1 MAQIKKIVR
10 SNPVSNFRQVAPDGG
25 ATFRVIAQGLNTL
38 YDRVAPVAKEKLTQE
53 GLEWRRQQGRNMVG
67 GMDLGGDAPA
77 DTLSLIREFEG
88 FTETPYWDVNAHR
101 LGFGS
106 DTITLADGSV
116 KKVQQGDR
124 VTREDAERDLQ
135 RRISTEFEPIARNA
149 IGNDRFASMSP
160 SQRAAVTSIAYNYG
174 EIPDRIVGALRSGDA
189 EASAAAIRSLE
200 GDNEGVNEKR
210 RNREA
215 DIFLRGA
222 SEAPGVLVREPSG
235 AMTTRKYSPYAGP
248 ILQAHDQAARVALQ
262 AEMLNQASVDLQD
275 IANRYEL
282 DADGYT
288 QAAESYIDQ
297 MIEQAPEEIRGDLG
311 QTLSTEAHR
320 TRLGI
325 KDAQHRDTRARAN
338 NSSRALVDRWSGEYS
353 EALASGDPEEIA
365 AARNKLDNILQ
376 AREALPGVAWT
387 PEQSANIFL
396 DAEDAAQKILTTR
409 SKELS
414 SQYKDTFDLIT
425 DAAKAGRQAEGE
437 ELLQNP
443 AAVAM
448 HPEKARE
455 AAAFVAL
462 RDNTPGFMKMTPD
475 QQAQEVANLK
485 AGEVSEEWQIDVANA
500 ATKMAKENR
509 KAWQD
514 DPVKRAGE
522 VLDTPPPTLPDLTAD
537 DPSKFVEALAARRE
551 YMNGLRAAGYTDTK
565 AFLSEKEAEELGV
578 LMSKG
583 TDPAIRS
590 AMSGAIVQGFGA
602 DAVRVFDEI
611 GGDRVTMF
619 AGKMQ
624 ALGGRP
630 EVAAA
635 ILRGQQMISENMVQL
650 PPKSDRIS
658 AFDGQVAVA
667 FKGIPGALD
676 AQAEVMEAAKAL
688 YASQAQGI
696 DPTSEAAS
704 DLMKQSVQT
713 VLGQAKNKRGELTG
727 GVQSIM
733 GHQTL
738 LPVGV
743 PGNRVDEV
751 LRGAL
756 GASPERVRDIPG
768 RIAQGLT
775 NIGQEILG
783 NDPVVGVSDLWGSI
797 GVDGVPSING
807 QPIPARYVNNDMVR
821 PVSIGGNMYRLEL
834 TNGTSKWD
842 VEDGNGDVLV
852 FDLSKLME
860 ASE

>member
-25 ATFRVIAQGLNTL
+25 ATFRVLAEGLNTL
-38 YDRVAPVAKEKLTQE
+38 YDRVAPVAKDKLTQE
-53 GLEWRRQQGRNMVG
+53 GLEWGRQQGRNMVG

-88 FTETPYWDVNAHR
+88 FRETPYWDVNAHR

-106 DTITLADGSV
+106 DTVTLADGTV
-116 KKVQQGDR
+116 KRVQEGDR

-189 EASAAAIRSLE
+189 EAAAAAIRGLG

-215 DIFLRGA
+215 DIFLQGA
-222 SEAPGVLVREPSG
+222 SENPGVLVREPSG

-262 AEMLNQASVDLQD
+262 AEMLNRASVDLQD
-275 IANRYEL
+275 LANQYAL

-288 QAAESYIDQ
+288 QAAESYIEQ
-297 MIEQAPEEIRGDLG
+297 IIEQAPEEIRGDLG

-338 NSSRALVDRWSGEYS
+338 NSSRALVQRWSGEYS
-353 EALASGDPEEIA
+353 EALASGNPEEIA
-365 AARNKLDNILQ
+365 AARQKLDNVLQ

-396 DAEDAAQKILTTR
+396 DAEDAAQTILNTR
-409 SKELS
+409 NKELS
-414 SQYKDTFDLIT
+414 SQYKDTFGLIT

-448 HPEKARE
+448 HPELARE

-462 RDNTPGFMKMTPD
+462 RDNTPGFMKMTPE
-475 QQAQEVANLK
+475 QQAQEVAKLE
-485 AGEVSEEWQIDVANA
+485 AGEVSEEWQLDVADA
-500 ATKMAKENR
+500 ARKMAKENR

-522 VLDTPPPTLPDLTAD
+522 VLDTPPPALPDLTSD
-537 DPSKFVEALAARRE
+537 DPSKFVDALSARRE
-551 YMNGLRAAGYTDTK
+551 YMNGVRAAGYTDTN
-565 AFLSEKEAEELGV
+565 AFLSEDEAEQLGV
-578 LMSKG
+578 LMGQG
-583 TDPAIRS
+583 TDPAVRA
-590 AMSGAIVQGFGA
+590 AMSAAIVQGFGA

-630 EVAAA
+630 EVAAS

-650 PPKSDRIS
+650 PPKSDRIA

-667 FKGIPGALD
+667 FQGIPGALD

-713 VLGQAKNKRGELTG
+713 VLGQTKNKRGELTG
-727 GVQSIM
+727 GVQAIM

-743 PGNRVDEV
+743 PGKRVDQV

-756 GASPERVRDIPG
+756 GGSPEGVRDIPG

-775 NIGQEILG
+775 GLGQSLLG
-783 NDPVVGVSDLWGSI
+783 ADPVQGSTDLWASVGVE
-797 GVDGVPSING
+797 GVPSING
-807 QPIPARYVNNDMVR
+807 QPIPARYVNSDMVR
-821 PVSIGGNMYRLEL
+821 PVSIGGNMYRMEV

-852 FDLSKLME
+852 FDLSKLLE
-860 ASE
+860 AAE

>member
-53 GLEWRRQQGRNMVG
+53 GLEWGRQQGRNMVG
-67 GMDLGGDAPA
+67 GMDLPATAGPTEVSAEWAPIRAGIFAGESGGDYDALFGYSNREGGKFSGVKLTNMTVDQALQFSNPSGEYGQWVKGKVGRVA
-77 DTLSLIREFEG
+77 TPMGAYQVVGTTLR
-88 FTETPYWDVNAHR
+88 AAKKA
-101 LGFGS
+101 LGLTGN
-106 DTITLADGSV
+106 
-116 KKVQQGDR
+116 
-124 VTREDAERDLQ
+124 ERMSEDLQ
-135 RRISTEFEPIARNA
+135 EK
-149 IGNDRFASMSP
+149 IGQWIYRK
-160 SQRAAVTSIAYNYG
+160 QGT
-174 EIPDRIVGALRSGDA
+174 GAW
-189 EASAAAIRSLE
+189 E
-200 GDNEGVNEKR
+200 GYKGPRD
-210 RNREA
+210 
-215 DIFLRGA
+215 
-222 SEAPGVLVREPSG
+222 PGRYPVRDQSVLVREPSG

-297 MIEQAPEEIRGDLG
+297 IIEQAPEEIRGDLG

-667 FKGIPGALD
+667 FQGIPGALD

-688 YASQAQGI
+688 YASEAQGI
-696 DPTSEAAS
+696 DPTSEAAT

-727 GVQSIM
+727 GVQEIM

-743 PGNRVDEV
+743 PGNRVDVV

-783 NDPVVGVSDLWGSI
+783 NGPAAGGSDLWGSI